1 MVTPITIIAMTPP
14 SDHDDNTWVCPP
26 CRLSILRENSRQ
38 PLKPLKKS
46 KPRAQGPDT
55 VFRME
60 CAEGEQQPAAA
71 GGEGSTDQ
79 EPK

>member
-1 MVTPITIIAMTPP
+1 MSPP
-14 SDHDDNTWVCPP
+14 SDDGDNAWVCPP
-26 CRLSILRENSRQ
+26 CRLSILREYSRQ

-46 KPRAQGPDT
+46 KPRTQGPDI

-60 CAEGEQQPAAA
+60 CTEGKQQPAAA
-71 GGEGSTDQ
+71 GNEGSTDQ